1 MQRRYPRAYAYLNR
15 FREQLARRRDRGTR
29 QIIQA
34 GGAFYS
40 VFGVGPYTMSP
51 WKVVWRY
58 IATTMIAAVVGPD
71 GDSDRPVIPDHR
83 LMLVP
88 CDNETEAH
96 YLAAVLNSSIS
107 RLIVQSHVI
116 GTQISTHVLQKIA
129 IPRFDSSTALHR
141 RLASLA
147 HDAVA
152 ATSRAE
158 ETEVIES
165 QVDAAVGSLFHL
177 TADEV
182 QAITASLAEL
192 AMDDAEREEG
202 EGDEEAE
209 DGAITNEVEPVL
221 AALNGNGQMTAAE
234 VAAAAGID
242 VADLR
247 PLLRQLI
254 EGGRIEQT
262 GRGRGTRYRLVEGGE
277 R

>member
-1 MQRRYPRAYAYLNR
+1 
-15 FREQLARRRDRGTR
+15 
-29 QIIQA
+29 
-34 GGAFYS
+34 
-40 VFGVGPYTMSP
+40 
-51 WKVVWRY
+51 
-58 IATTMIAAVVGPD
+58 
-71 GDSDRPVIPDHR
+71 
-83 LMLVP
+83 MLVP

-262 GRGRGTRYRLVEGGE
+262 GRGRGTRYRLGEGGE
-277 R
+277 E